1 MDLCENLKKLIAQ
14 YNSDM
19 LNTNQPSKVF
29 SVGNRKKDDREQYEI
44 LIDRISKMISNGK
57 LQLLIS
63 DDDRRLVSELA
74 AYHNVSSGD
83 LDPWILLEYLK
94 IYVTRLED
102 AEVYLSIFQEL
113 QEHGV
118 GGESFYDEMLKKFN
132 QRVHEFNSNIYRL
145 KQVDDIPLR
154 RRITYFDEYFD
165 QYDVNFLYNES
176 FDVGISRAEE
186 IEQIREEKDEEL
198 MNLTYEDHLDEE
210 FGYDDFDLTEEYEE
224 MLDDM
229 VKEELASRKNHV
241 LEIVKKK
248 NEPIYVANKR
258 KLADKKYLGKPYR
271 RKYRMQDILD
281 IEKDI
286 SLLYSD
292 DESIFDSRDAR
303 RKKDHLSVE
312 EQVEVELFLEDYRQ
326 SLEELSPIQK
336 NILNLWFD
344 DNGIHS
350 MSAKEISSVLG
361 ISSKEVYQEKE
372 KAIRSLQ
379 KSKTLKSYCEL

>member
-1 MDLCENLKKLIAQ
+1 M
-14 YNSDM
+14 
-19 LNTNQPSKVF
+19 
-29 SVGNRKKDDREQYEI
+29 
-44 LIDRISKMISNGK
+44 
-57 LQLLIS
+57 
-63 DDDRRLVSELA
+63 
-74 AYHNVSSGD
+74 
-83 LDPWILLEYLK
+83 
-94 IYVTRLED
+94 TRLED

-248 NEPIYVANKR
+248 NEPIYAANKK

-292 DESIFDSRDAR
+292 DESIFDSRDVR
-303 RKKDHLSVE
+303 RKKDYLSVE
-312 EQVEVELFLEDYRQ
+312 EQAEVELFLEDYRQ

-361 ISSKEVYQEKE
+361 ISSKKVYCEKE
-372 KAIRSLQ
+372 KAIKTLQ
-379 KSKTLKSYCEL
+379 KSSVLQNYRDV